1 MCYFFDSFSHLFLF
15 VFEFIT
21 FTAGSLTV
29 VVDSGLLFL
38 LRLFSVF
45 FAFFASF
52 VGLVC
57 FFFSFFAAVYF
68 KTLAFNAK
76 S

>member
-52 VGLVC
+52 VGLV
-57 FFFSFFAAVYF
+57 FFLRFLLLFTS
-68 KTLAFNAK
+68 KRLRLMRNRK
-76 S
+76 